1 MQTHRPLFGILVLA
15 FALLAANHSV
25 AQRKTKVELVQA
37 NAIRSDKNIC
47 NGARRLIGN
56 VKFKQDSAI
65 MECDSAHFYS
75 DRNMFDAFGHVHLY
89 KLNNKNVDVR
99 ADFLRHDGDRKI
111 AHFRHNVVLR
121 DSNVTLTTDSLDYNL
136 QTDIGYYEHNGRIVD
151 SLTVLT
157 SIKGYYY
164 NKQREVY
171 FRSNVVIDHDSG
183 EYQMFTDTIRY
194 GLNTKVIDF
203 FGPTEVYNDTNY
215 LYARYGWYNTETE
228 LSMFKHDALFRN
240 PNQTITCD
248 SMMFDRLNES
258 GTAYSNVVAIDTVQ
272 NLTVTGNYVEIHKE
286 PELLIVTDSAQI
298 IYAVNG
304 DSLYLHADTLKVCRD
319 TSGQFR
325 TFRAYWHVRA
335 YKSDL
340 QMQADS
346 IFFSMS
352 DSIAKFFGNPIFWV
366 QGNQITTEYMEA
378 FVKDNQL
385 QKFMLYRTGMIIAPH
400 DSTHF
405 NQIKGAQM
413 TGYLR
418 NNDLYKVDVFKRAQT
433 LYFPVD
439 DDQIVGVNKGESTDL
454 TIYLKD
460 RAIKR
465 LVYRSQPHSNIYPIE
480 NVAEADM
487 RLGGFVWFDDIRP
500 KTPTDI
506 FIWQNTGTT
515 TTSNRRITAPSQ
527 PADNATKKD
536 KKPLAPNRKSIK
548 SVGK

>member
-1 MQTHRPLFGILVLA
+1 MLNRSNLFCAFAIVLA
-15 FALLAANHSV
+15 TLSASPAI
-25 AQRKTKVELVQA
+25 AQRKTKVELIQA

-89 KLNNKNVDVR
+89 KMNNKNVDVR
-99 ADFLRHDGDRKI
+99 ADFLRHDGDLKI

-136 QTDIGYYEHNGRIVD
+136 HTDIGYYEHNGRIVD

-157 SIKGYYY
+157 SLKGYYY

-203 FGPTEVYNDTNY
+203 FGPTEFYNDTNY
-215 LYARYGWYNTETE
+215 LYARYGWYNTDNEQ
-228 LSMFKHDALFRN
+228 SMFKHDALFRN
-240 PNQTITCD
+240 PSQTITCD
-248 SMMFDRLNES
+248 SMLFNRLDES
-258 GTAYSNVVAIDTVQ
+258 GAAYSNVVATDTVQ
-272 NLTVTGNYVEIHKE
+272 NLVVKGNYVEIHKE
-286 PELLIVTDSAQI
+286 PELLIVTDSALM
-298 IYAVNG
+298 IYVTNG

-319 TSGQFR
+319 TSGLYR
-325 TFRAYWHVRA
+325 TFRAFWHVRA

-340 QMQADS
+340 QLQADS
-346 IFFSMS
+346 IYFSMS
-352 DSIAKFFGNPIFWV
+352 DSIARFFGNPIFWV
-366 QGNQITTEYMEA
+366 NENQITTEYMEA

-385 QKFMLYRTGMIIAPH
+385 QKFILNKTGMIVSPH
-400 DSTHF
+400 DSIHF

-413 TGYLR
+413 IGYLR

-439 DDQIVGVNKGESTDL
+439 DNEIVGVNKGESTDM

-460 RAIKR
+460 RKLKR
-465 LVYRSQPHSNIYPIE
+465 LAYRAQTQSDMYPLE
-480 NVAEADM
+480 SLSTNDM
-487 RLGGFVWFDDIRP
+487 RLAGFVWYESIRP
-500 KTPTDI
+500 KSPADI
-506 FIWQNTGTT
+506 FIWHNNEAA
-515 TTSNRRITAPSQ
+515 SSSRRITAPVQ
-527 PADNATKKD
+527 PTGEASKKEH
-536 KKPLAPNRKSIK
+536 KPIAPNRKPAK
-548 SVGK
+548 SMGK

>member
-1 MQTHRPLFGILVLA
+1 MLNRSNLFCAFAIVLA
-15 FALLAANHSV
+15 SLSASPAI
-25 AQRKTKVELVQA
+25 AQRKTKVELIQA

-89 KLNNKNVDVR
+89 KMNNKNVDVR
-99 ADFLRHDGDRKI
+99 ADFLRHDGDLKI

-136 QTDIGYYEHNGRIVD
+136 HTDIGYYEHNGRIVD

-157 SIKGYYY
+157 SLKGYYY

-203 FGPTEVYNDTNY
+203 FGPTEFYNDTNY
-215 LYARYGWYNTETE
+215 LYARYGWYNTDNEQ
-228 LSMFKHDALFRN
+228 SMFKHDALFRN
-240 PNQTITCD
+240 PSQTITCD
-248 SMMFDRLNES
+248 SMLFNRLDES
-258 GTAYSNVVAIDTVQ
+258 GAAYSNVVATDTVQ
-272 NLTVTGNYVEIHKE
+272 NLVVKGNYVEIHKE
-286 PELLIVTDSAQI
+286 PELLIVTDSALM
-298 IYAVNG
+298 IYVTNG

-319 TSGQFR
+319 TSGLYR
-325 TFRAYWHVRA
+325 TFRAFWHVRA

-340 QMQADS
+340 QLQADS
-346 IFFSMS
+346 IYFSMS
-352 DSIAKFFGNPIFWV
+352 DSIARFFGNPIFWV
-366 QGNQITTEYMEA
+366 NENQITTEYMEA

-385 QKFMLYRTGMIIAPH
+385 QKFILNKTGMIVSPH
-400 DSTHF
+400 DSIHF

-413 TGYLR
+413 IGYLR

-439 DDQIVGVNKGESTDL
+439 DNVIVGVNKGESTDM

-460 RAIKR
+460 RKLKR
-465 LVYRSQPHSNIYPIE
+465 LAYRAQTQSDMYPLE
-480 NVAEADM
+480 SLSTNDM
-487 RLGGFVWFDDIRP
+487 RLAGFVWYESIRP
-500 KTPTDI
+500 KSPADI
-506 FIWQNTGTT
+506 FIWHNNEAA
-515 TTSNRRITAPSQ
+515 SSSRRITMPTQ
-527 PADNATKKD
+527 PANKPAKNAPT
-536 KKPLAPNRKSIK
+536 APTRKSSGK
-548 SVGK
+548 SGR

>member
-1 MQTHRPLFGILVLA
+1 M
-15 FALLAANHSV
+15 FALLAANQSV
-25 AQRKTKVELVQA
+25 AQKKTKVELIQA
-37 NAIRSDKNIC
+37 NAIRSDKNLY

-89 KLNNKNVDVR
+89 KQNNNNVDVR
-99 ADFLRHDGDRKI
+99 ADFLRHDGDLKI
-111 AHFRHNVVLR
+111 AHFRHNVILR

-157 SIKGYYY
+157 SVKGYYY

-203 FGPTEVYNDTNY
+203 FGPTEFYNDTNY
-215 LYARYGWYNTETE
+215 LYARYGWYNTESE
-228 LSMFKHDALFRN
+228 QSMFKHDALFRN
-240 PNQTITCD
+240 PSQTITCD
-248 SMMFDRLNES
+248 SMLFNRLDES
-258 GTAYSNVVAIDTVQ
+258 GAAYSNVVATDTVQ
-272 NLTVTGNYVEIHKE
+272 NLVVKGNYVEIHKE
-286 PELLIVTDSAQI
+286 PELLIVTDSALM
-298 IYAVNG
+298 IYVTDG
-304 DSLYLHADTLKVCRD
+304 DSLYLHADTMRMCRD
-319 TSGQFR
+319 TSGQYR
-325 TFRAYWHVRA
+325 TFSAYWHVRA

-340 QMQADS
+340 QLQADS

-352 DSIAKFFGNPIFWV
+352 DSIARFFGNPIFWV
-366 QGNQITTEYMEA
+366 NENQITTEYMEA

-385 QKFMLYRTGMIIAPH
+385 QKFILNKAGMIVSPH
-400 DSTHF
+400 DSVHF

-413 TGYLR
+413 IGYLR

-433 LYFPVD
+433 LYFPID
-439 DDQIVGVNKGESTDL
+439 DNEIVGVNKGESSEM

-460 RAIKR
+460 RKLKR
-465 LVYRSQPHSNIYPIE
+465 LAYRAQTQSDMYPLE
-480 NVAEADM
+480 SLSTNDM
-487 RLGGFVWFDDIRP
+487 RLSGFVWYESIRP
-500 KTPTDI
+500 KSPTDI
-506 FIWQNTGTT
+506 FIWHNNEAA
-515 TTSNRRITAPSQ
+515 TSTRRITMPTQPTNKPAKNTPMAP
-527 PADNATKKD
+527 T
-536 KKPLAPNRKSIK
+536 RKGG
-548 SVGK
+548 GKAGK

>member
-1 MQTHRPLFGILVLA
+1 MLNRSNLFCAFAIVLA
-15 FALLAANHSV
+15 SLSASPAI
-25 AQRKTKVELVQA
+25 AQRKTKVELIQA

-89 KLNNKNVDVR
+89 KMNNKNVDVR
-99 ADFLRHDGDRKI
+99 ADFLRHDGDLKI

-136 QTDIGYYEHNGRIVD
+136 HTDIGYYEHNGRIVD

-157 SIKGYYY
+157 SLKGYYY

-203 FGPTEVYNDTNY
+203 FGPTEFYNDTNY
-215 LYARYGWYNTETE
+215 LYARYGWYNTDNEQ
-228 LSMFKHDALFRN
+228 SMFKHDALFRN
-240 PNQTITCD
+240 PSQTITCD
-248 SMMFDRLNES
+248 SMLFNRLDES
-258 GTAYSNVVAIDTVQ
+258 GAAYSNVVATDTVQ
-272 NLTVTGNYVEIHKE
+272 NLVVKGNYVEIHKE
-286 PELLIVTDSAQI
+286 PELLIVTDSALM
-298 IYAVNG
+298 IYVTNG

-319 TSGQFR
+319 TSGLYR
-325 TFRAYWHVRA
+325 TFRAFWHVRA

-340 QMQADS
+340 QLQADS
-346 IFFSMS
+346 IYFSMS
-352 DSIAKFFGNPIFWV
+352 DSIARFFGNPIFWV
-366 QGNQITTEYMEA
+366 NENQITTEYMEA

-385 QKFMLYRTGMIIAPH
+385 QKFILNKTGMIVSPH
-400 DSTHF
+400 DSIHF

-413 TGYLR
+413 IGYLR
-418 NNDLYKVDVFKRAQT
+418 NNGLYKVDVFKRAQT

-439 DDQIVGVNKGESTDL
+439 DNEIVGVNKGESTDM

-460 RAIKR
+460 RKLKR
-465 LVYRSQPHSNIYPIE
+465 LAYRAQTQSDMYPLE
-480 NVAEADM
+480 SLSTNDM
-487 RLGGFVWFDDIRP
+487 RLAGFVWYESIRP
-500 KTPTDI
+500 KSPADI
-506 FIWQNTGTT
+506 FIWHNNEAA
-515 TTSNRRITAPSQ
+515 SSSRRITAPVQ
-527 PADNATKKD
+527 PTGDASKKEH
-536 KKPLAPNRKSIK
+536 KPIAPNRKPAK
-548 SVGK
+548 SMGK

>member
-1 MQTHRPLFGILVLA
+1 MLNRSNLFCAFAIVLA
-15 FALLAANHSV
+15 TLSASPAI
-25 AQRKTKVELVQA
+25 AQRKTKVELIQA

-89 KLNNKNVDVR
+89 KMNNKNVDVR
-99 ADFLRHDGDRKI
+99 ADFLRHDGDLKI

-136 QTDIGYYEHNGRIVD
+136 HTDIGYYEHNGRIVD

-157 SIKGYYY
+157 SLKGYYY

-203 FGPTEVYNDTNY
+203 FGPTEFYNDTNY
-215 LYARYGWYNTETE
+215 LYARYGWYNTDNEQ
-228 LSMFKHDALFRN
+228 SMFKHDALFRN
-240 PNQTITCD
+240 PSQTITCD
-248 SMMFDRLNES
+248 SMLFNRLDES
-258 GTAYSNVVAIDTVQ
+258 GAAYSNVVATDTVQ
-272 NLTVTGNYVEIHKE
+272 NLVVKGNYVEIHKE
-286 PELLIVTDSAQI
+286 PELLIVTDSALM
-298 IYAVNG
+298 IYVTNG

-319 TSGQFR
+319 TSGLYR
-325 TFRAYWHVRA
+325 TFRAFWHVRA

-340 QMQADS
+340 QLQADS
-346 IFFSMS
+346 IYFSMS
-352 DSIAKFFGNPIFWV
+352 DSIARFFGNPIFWV
-366 QGNQITTEYMEA
+366 NENQITTEYMEA

-385 QKFMLYRTGMIIAPH
+385 QKFILNKTGMIVSPH
-400 DSTHF
+400 DSIHF

-413 TGYLR
+413 IGYLR

-439 DDQIVGVNKGESTDL
+439 DNEIVGVNKGESTDM

-460 RAIKR
+460 RKLKR
-465 LVYRSQPHSNIYPIE
+465 LAYRAQTQSDMYPLE
-480 NVAEADM
+480 SLSTNDM
-487 RLGGFVWFDDIRP
+487 RLAGFVWYESIRP
-500 KTPTDI
+500 KSPADI
-506 FIWQNTGTT
+506 FIWHNNEA
-515 TTSNRRITAPSQ
+515 TSSSRRITAPVQ
-527 PADNATKKD
+527 PAGDASKKEH
-536 KKPLAPNRKSIK
+536 KPIAPNRKPAK
-548 SVGK
+548 SMGK